1 VNHFLEEIGL
11 SELTVEQL
19 EKLCEIGEKAAREH
33 ILSRVSARRISTLDV
48 TIDTEGAKPVTV
60 NVEVELTLSPLMR
73 NFNVEKLTEEA
84 TEKAFEAINEY
95 LRETACKST
104 R

>member
-1 VNHFLEEIGL
+1 MKDFLEEIGF

-33 ILSRVSARRISTLDV
+33 ILSKISARRISTLDV
-48 TIDTEGAKPVTV
+48 TIDTEGTKPITV
-60 NVEVELTLSPLMR
+60 NVDVGLALSPLMK
-73 NFNVEKLTEEA
+73 NFNVEKLTKEA

-95 LRETACKST
+95 LREIACKST
-104 R
+104 K